1 MSRSRFL
8 SITSSVALGLVA
20 CCGNSKPKP
29 DAPCGPNGAPAVGL
43 VASSTNPDLTL
54 TYGNLTAGANN
65 DCPDPSA
72 PAGVVSLTIS
82 GPQTDGAGLVTMCI
96 GRPDLLPQGLTLGF
110 GTDAGVQL
118 IDFDGST
125 ENGCTYSLVTTP
137 PTGTVSAGGECD
149 NGAGSAGFSLT
160 VSGTVTLMETCGPST
175 GTVTAALG
183 GTVAISASAQ

>member
-8 SITSSVALGLVA
+8 SITSSVALGVVA
-20 CCGNSKPKP
+20 CCGNGKPKP

-65 DCPDPSA
+65 DCPDSSA
-72 PAGVVSLTIS
+72 PAGVISLTIS
-82 GPQTDGAGLVTMCI
+82 GQQTDGGGLVTMCI
-96 GRPDLLPQGLTLGF
+96 GRPDLLPQGLTLGYAS
-110 GTDAGVQL
+110 TDAGVQL

-125 ENGCTYSLVTTP
+125 SNGCTYSLLSTP

-149 NGAGSAGFSLT
+149 NGSAASGFALT
-160 VSGTVTLMETCGPST
+160 VSGTVTLMETCGPSS
-175 GTVTAALG
+175 GQVTAALA
-183 GTVAISASAQ
+183 GTVAVTPSN